1 LSGARVKALVLD
13 EARRLELRDVPEPVA
28 DAGQTL
34 VEVRAAGVNYADVLI
49 REGRYPQPPALPYVP
64 GSEVAGTTADG
75 RRVVGFVRVEGG
87 GYAERVA
94 VEEDWLFDLPA
105 AASFEQGA
113 AFVLAYLTAW
123 LPLTRQVVVRPEAR
137 VLVTA
142 AAGGVGSAGV
152 QLAQSLG
159 AHVVGAVGSAE
170 KREHVL
176 ALGARE
182 AVLYEEVG
190 GLDPFDVILDQ
201 VGGTV
206 FAAGLEQLRPLG
218 TIVAV
223 GFAGGA
229 WPTIDPARLVGRNT
243 SVSGFYLGRL
253 MRFEPDLVRTA
264 LGELLE
270 QWVAG
275 AISPSVGATFP
286 LAEGDEA
293 LRMVAERR
301 STGKVVLVP

>member
-1 LSGARVKALVLD
+1 VKALVLD
-13 EARRLELRDVPEPVA
+13 EDRRLELRDVSVPVA
-28 DAGQTL
+28 GTGQTV

-49 REGRYPQPPALPYVP
+49 REGRYPQPPPLPYVP

-87 GYAERVA
+87 GYAEKVA
-94 VEEDWLFDLPA
+94 VENDWLFDLPA
-105 AASFEQGA
+105 RASFEQGA

-123 LPLTRQVVVRPEAR
+123 IPLTRQVVLRPGAR

-152 QLAQSLG
+152 QLAASLG
-159 AHVVGAVGSAE
+159 AHVVGAVGSPE
-170 KREHVL
+170 KRDHVL
-176 ALGARE
+176 GLGAAE
-182 AVLYEEVG
+182 AILYDEVG
-190 GLDPFDVILDQ
+190 GPEPFDVILDQ
-201 VGGTV
+201 VGGEV
-206 FAAGLEQLRPLG
+206 FAAGLERLRPLG

-229 WPTIDPARLVGRNT
+229 WPTVDPARLVGRNT
-243 SVSGFYLGRL
+243 SVAGFYLGRL
-253 MRFEPDLVRTA
+253 MRFEPELVRA
-264 LGELLE
+264 AVGQLLE
-270 QWVAG
+270 QWAAG
-275 AISPSVGATFP
+275 SISPSVGASFP

-301 STGKVVLVP
+301 STGKVVLLP

>member
-1 LSGARVKALVLD
+1 VKALVLD
-13 EARRLELRDVPEPVA
+13 EDRQLELRDVPEPVA
-28 DAGQTL
+28 GPGQTV

-49 REGRYPQPPALPYVP
+49 REGRYPQPPQLPYVP
-64 GSEVAGTTADG
+64 GSEVAGTTAGG

-87 GYAERVA
+87 GYAEKVA
-94 VEEDWLFDLPA
+94 VEDDWLFDLPA
-105 AASFEQGA
+105 TASFEQGA

-123 LPLTRQVVVRPEAR
+123 IPLTRQVVLRPGAR

-152 QLAQSLG
+152 QLAASLG
-159 AHVVGAVGSAE
+159 AHVVGAVGSPK
-170 KREHVL
+170 KRDHVL
-176 ALGARE
+176 GLGAAE
-182 AVLYEEVG
+182 AVLYAEVG
-190 GLDPFDVILDQ
+190 ELEPFDVILDQ
-201 VGGTV
+201 VGGEV

-229 WPTIDPARLVGRNT
+229 WPTVDPARLVGRNT
-243 SVSGFYLGRL
+243 SVAGFYLGRL
-253 MRFEPDLVRTA
+253 MRFQPDLVRA
-264 LGELLE
+264 AVGELLE
-270 QWVAG
+270 QWAAG
-275 AISPSVGATFP
+275 SISPSVGASFP

-301 STGKVVLVP
+301 STGKVVLLP

>member
-1 LSGARVKALVLD
+1 VKALVLD
-13 EARRLELRDVPEPVA
+13 EDRQLELRDVSAPVA
-28 DAGQTL
+28 EAGQT
-34 VEVRAAGVNYADVLI
+34 VVDVRAAGVNYADVLI
-49 REGRYPQPPALPYVP
+49 REGRYPQPPPLPYVP

-87 GYAERVA
+87 GYAEKVA
-94 VEEDWLFDLPA
+94 VEDDWLFDLPA
-105 AASFEQGA
+105 TASFEQGA

-123 LPLTRQVVVRPEAR
+123 IPLTRQVVLRPGAR

-152 QLAQSLG
+152 QLAASLG
-159 AHVVGAVGSAE
+159 AHVVGAVGSPE
-170 KREHVL
+170 KRDHVL
-176 ALGARE
+176 GLGAAE
-182 AVLYEEVG
+182 AVLYDEVG
-190 GLDPFDVILDQ
+190 GLEPFDVILDQ
-201 VGGTV
+201 VGGEV

-229 WPTIDPARLVGRNT
+229 WPTIDPARLVGRNS
-243 SVSGFYLGRL
+243 SVAGFYLGRL
-253 MRFEPDLVRTA
+253 MRFEPELVRATV
-264 LGELLE
+264 GELLE
-270 QWVAG
+270 QWTAG
-275 AISPSVGATFP
+275 SISPSVGASFP

-301 STGKVVLVP
+301 STGKVVLLP

>member
-1 LSGARVKALVLD
+1 VKALVLD
-13 EARRLELRDVPEPVA
+13 EDRQLELRDVPAPVA
-28 DAGQTL
+28 EAGQT
-34 VEVRAAGVNYADVLI
+34 VVDVRAAGVNYADVLI
-49 REGRYPQPPALPYVP
+49 REGRYPQPPPLPYVP

-87 GYAERVA
+87 GYAEKVA
-94 VEEDWLFDLPA
+94 VEGDWLFDLPA
-105 AASFEQGA
+105 RASFEQGA

-123 LPLTRQVVVRPEAR
+123 IPLTRQVVLRPGAR

-152 QLAQSLG
+152 QLAASLG
-159 AHVVGAVGSAE
+159 AHVVGAVGSPE
-170 KREHVL
+170 KRDHVL
-176 ALGARE
+176 GLGAAE
-182 AVLYEEVG
+182 AVLYDEVG
-190 GLDPFDVILDQ
+190 GLEPFDVILDQ
-201 VGGTV
+201 VGGEV
-206 FAAGLEQLRPLG
+206 FAAGLERLRPLG

-243 SVSGFYLGRL
+243 SVAGFYLGRL
-253 MRFEPDLVRTA
+253 MRFQPELVRTA
-264 LGELLE
+264 VGQLLE
-270 QWVAG
+270 QWAAG
-275 AISPSVGATFP
+275 SISPSVGATFP

-301 STGKVVLVP
+301 STGKVVLLP

>member
-1 LSGARVKALVLD
+1 VKALVLD
-13 EARRLELRDVPEPVA
+13 EDRRLELRDVSEPVA
-28 DAGQTL
+28 GTGQTV

-49 REGRYPQPPALPYVP
+49 REGRYPQPPPLPYVP

-87 GYAERVA
+87 GYAEKGA
-94 VEEDWLFDLPA
+94 VEDDWLFDLPA
-105 AASFEQGA
+105 RASFEQGA

-123 LPLTRQVVVRPEAR
+123 IPLTRQVVLRPGAR

-152 QLAQSLG
+152 QLAASLG
-159 AHVVGAVGSAE
+159 AHVVGAVGSPE
-170 KREHVL
+170 KRDHVL
-176 ALGARE
+176 GLGAAE
-182 AVLYEEVG
+182 AILYDEVG
-190 GLDPFDVILDQ
+190 GLEPFDVILDQ
-201 VGGTV
+201 VGGEV
-206 FAAGLEQLRPLG
+206 FAAGLERLRPLG

-229 WPTIDPARLVGRNT
+229 WPTVDPARLVGRNT
-243 SVSGFYLGRL
+243 SVAGFYLGRL
-253 MRFEPDLVRTA
+253 MRFEPELVRA
-264 LGELLE
+264 AVGQLLE
-270 QWVAG
+270 QWAAG
-275 AISPSVGATFP
+275 SISPSVGASFP

-301 STGKVVLVP
+301 STGKVVLLP

>member
-1 LSGARVKALVLD
+1 MKALVLD
-13 EARRLELRDVPEPVA
+13 EDRRLELRDVSEPVA
-28 DAGQTL
+28 GTGQTV

-49 REGRYPQPPALPYVP
+49 REGRYPQPPPLPYVP

-87 GYAERVA
+87 GYAEKVA
-94 VEEDWLFDLPA
+94 VENDWLFDLPA
-105 AASFEQGA
+105 RASFEQGA

-123 LPLTRQVVVRPEAR
+123 IPLTRQVVLRPGAR

-152 QLAQSLG
+152 QLAASLG
-159 AHVVGAVGSAE
+159 AHVVGAVGSPE
-170 KREHVL
+170 KRDHVL
-176 ALGARE
+176 GLGAAE
-182 AVLYEEVG
+182 AILYDEVG
-190 GLDPFDVILDQ
+190 GLEPFDVILDQ
-201 VGGTV
+201 VGGEV
-206 FAAGLEQLRPLG
+206 FAAGLERLRPLG

-229 WPTIDPARLVGRNT
+229 WPTVDPARLVGRNT
-243 SVSGFYLGRL
+243 SVAGFYLGRL
-253 MRFEPDLVRTA
+253 MRFEPELVRA
-264 LGELLE
+264 AVGQLLE
-270 QWVAG
+270 QWAAG
-275 AISPSVGATFP
+275 SISPSVGASFP

-301 STGKVVLVP
+301 STGKVVLLP

>member
-1 LSGARVKALVLD
+1 MKALVLD
-13 EARRLELRDVPEPVA
+13 EDRQLELRDVPEPVA
-28 DAGQTL
+28 EAGQT
-34 VEVRAAGVNYADVLI
+34 VVDVRAAGVNYADVLI
-49 REGRYPQPPALPYVP
+49 REGRYPQPPPLPYVP

-87 GYAERVA
+87 GYAEKVA
-94 VEEDWLFDLPA
+94 VEDDWLFDLPA
-105 AASFEQGA
+105 TASFEQGA

-123 LPLTRQVVVRPEAR
+123 IPLTRQVVLRPGAR

-152 QLAQSLG
+152 QLAASLG
-159 AHVVGAVGSAE
+159 AHVVGAVGSPE
-170 KREHVL
+170 KRDHVL
-176 ALGARE
+176 GLGAAE
-182 AVLYEEVG
+182 AVLYDEVG
-190 GLDPFDVILDQ
+190 GLEPFDVILDQ
-201 VGGTV
+201 VGGEV

-229 WPTIDPARLVGRNT
+229 WPTIDPARLVGRNS
-243 SVSGFYLGRL
+243 SVAGFYLGRL
-253 MRFEPDLVRTA
+253 MRFEPELVRA
-264 LGELLE
+264 AVGQLLE
-270 QWVAG
+270 QWAAG
-275 AISPSVGATFP
+275 SISPSVGASFP

-301 STGKVVLVP
+301 STGKVVLLP

>member
-1 LSGARVKALVLD
+1 MKALVLD
-13 EARRLELRDVPEPVA
+13 EERRLGLRDLPDPVA
-28 DAGQTL
+28 GAGQTL

-49 REGRYPQPPALPYVP
+49 REGRYPQPPPLPYVP
-64 GSEVAGTTADG
+64 GSEVAGTTGDG

-94 VEEDWLFDLPA
+94 VEDDWLFDLPA
-105 AASFEQGA
+105 AASFEEGA

-123 LPLTRQVVVRPEAR
+123 IPLTRQVVLRPGAR

-152 QLAQSLG
+152 QLAASLG
-159 AHVVGAVGSAE
+159 AHVVGAVGAPE
-170 KREHVL
+170 KRDHVL
-176 ALGARE
+176 GLGAAE
-182 AVLYEEVG
+182 AILYDEVG
-190 GLDPFDVILDQ
+190 GLEPFDVILDQ
-201 VGGTV
+201 VGGEV

-218 TIVAV
+218 AIVAV

-229 WPTIDPARLVGRNT
+229 WQAIDPARLVGRNT
-243 SVSGFYLGRL
+243 SVAGFYLGRL
-253 MRFEPDLVRTA
+253 MRFEPELVRA
-264 LGELLE
+264 AVGELLE
-270 QWVAG
+270 QWAAG
-275 AISPSVGATFP
+275 SISPSVGATFP
-286 LAEGDEA
+286 LAEGGEA

>member
-1 LSGARVKALVLD
+1 MKALVLD
-13 EARRLELRDVPEPVA
+13 EDRQLELRDVSAPVA
-28 DAGQTL
+28 EAGQT
-34 VEVRAAGVNYADVLI
+34 VVDVRAAGVNFADVLI
-49 REGRYPQPPALPYVP
+49 REGRYPQPPQLPYVP

-87 GYAERVA
+87 GYAEKVA
-94 VEEDWLFDLPA
+94 VEDDWLFDLPA
-105 AASFEQGA
+105 TASFEQGA

-123 LPLTRQVVVRPEAR
+123 IPLTRQVVLRPGAR

-152 QLAQSLG
+152 QLAASLG
-159 AHVVGAVGSAE
+159 AHVVGAVGSPE
-170 KREHVL
+170 KRDHVL
-176 ALGARE
+176 GLGAAE
-182 AVLYEEVG
+182 AVLYDEVG
-190 GLDPFDVILDQ
+190 GLEPFDVILDQ
-201 VGGTV
+201 VGGEV

-243 SVSGFYLGRL
+243 SVAGFYLGRL
-253 MRFEPDLVRTA
+253 MRFEPELVRA
-264 LGELLE
+264 AVGQLLE
-270 QWVAG
+270 QWTAG
-275 AISPSVGATFP
+275 SITPSVGASFP
-286 LAEGDEA
+286 LAEGGEA

-301 STGKVVLVP
+301 STGKVVLLP

>member
-1 LSGARVKALVLD
+1 VKALVLD
-13 EARRLELRDVPEPVA
+13 EDRQLELRDVPEPVA
-28 DAGQTL
+28 EAGQT
-34 VEVRAAGVNYADVLI
+34 VVDVRAAGVNYADVLI
-49 REGRYPQPPALPYVP
+49 REGRYPQPPPLPYVP

-87 GYAERVA
+87 GYAEKVA
-94 VEEDWLFDLPA
+94 LEDDWLFDLPA
-105 AASFEQGA
+105 TASFEQGA

-123 LPLTRQVVVRPEAR
+123 IPLTRQVVLRPGAR

-152 QLAQSLG
+152 QLAASLG
-159 AHVVGAVGSAE
+159 AHVVGAVGSPE
-170 KREHVL
+170 KRDHVL
-176 ALGARE
+176 GLGAAE
-182 AVLYEEVG
+182 AVLYDEVG
-190 GLDPFDVILDQ
+190 GLEPFDVILDQ
-201 VGGTV
+201 VGGEV

-243 SVSGFYLGRL
+243 SVAGFYLGRL
-253 MRFEPDLVRTA
+253 MRFEPELVRA
-264 LGELLE
+264 AVGQLLE
-270 QWVAG
+270 QWTAG
-275 AISPSVGATFP
+275 SITPSVGASFP
-286 LAEGDEA
+286 LAEGGEA

-301 STGKVVLVP
+301 STGKVVLLP

>member
-1 LSGARVKALVLD
+1 MKALVLD
-13 EARRLELRDVPEPVA
+13 EDRQLELRDLPEPVA
-28 DAGQTL
+28 GAGQT
-34 VEVRAAGVNYADVLI
+34 VVDVRAAGVNYADVLV
-49 REGRYPQPPALPYVP
+49 REGRYPQPPPLPYVP

-94 VEEDWLFDLPA
+94 VEDDWLFDLPA
-105 AASFEQGA
+105 TASFEQGA

-123 LPLTRQVVVRPEAR
+123 IPLTRQVVLRPGAR

-152 QLAQSLG
+152 QLAASLG
-159 AHVVGAVGSAE
+159 AHVVGAVGAPE
-170 KREHVL
+170 KRDHVL
-176 ALGARE
+176 GLGAAE
-182 AVLYEEVG
+182 AVLYDEVG
-190 GLDPFDVILDQ
+190 GLEPFDVILDQ
-201 VGGTV
+201 VGGDV

-229 WPTIDPARLVGRNT
+229 WPTIDPARLVGRNS
-243 SVSGFYLGRL
+243 SVAGFYLGRL
-253 MRFEPDLVRTA
+253 MRFEPELVRA
-264 LGELLE
+264 AVGQLLE
-270 QWVAG
+270 QWAAG
-275 AISPSVGATFP
+275 SISPSVGASFP

-301 STGKVVLVP
+301 STGKVVLLP

>member
-1 LSGARVKALVLD
+1 VKALVLD
-13 EARRLELRDVPEPVA
+13 EERGLELRDVPEPVA
-28 DAGQTL
+28 GAGQTL

-49 REGRYPQPPALPYVP
+49 REGRYPQPPPLPYVP
-64 GSEVAGTTADG
+64 GSEVAGVTGDG

-94 VEEDWLFDLPA
+94 VEDDWLFDLPA
-105 AASFEQGA
+105 NASFEQGA

-123 LPLTRQVVVRPEAR
+123 IPLTRQVALRPGAR

-152 QLAQSLG
+152 QLAGSLG

-170 KREHVL
+170 KRDHVIG
-176 ALGARE
+176 LGAAE
-182 AVLYEEVG
+182 AVLYGEVA
-190 GLDPFDVILDQ
+190 GLEPFDVILDQ
-201 VGGTV
+201 VGGDV

-218 TIVAV
+218 TIVGV

-243 SVSGFYLGRL
+243 SVAGFYLGRL
-253 MRFEPDLVRTA
+253 MRFQPDLVREA
-264 LGELLE
+264 VGELLE
-270 QWVAG
+270 RWAEG
-275 AISPSVGATFP
+275 SLSPSVGATFP
-286 LAEGDEA
+286 LADGDEA

-301 STGKVVLVP
+301 STGKVVLLP